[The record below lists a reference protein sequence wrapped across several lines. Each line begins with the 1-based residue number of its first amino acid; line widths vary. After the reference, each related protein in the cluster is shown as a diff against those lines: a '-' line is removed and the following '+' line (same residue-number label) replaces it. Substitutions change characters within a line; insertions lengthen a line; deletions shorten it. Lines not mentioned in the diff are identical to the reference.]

1 MSGGEGD
8 RTPALAPSWGPGC
21 CRGGKAEGLLSP
33 TPSPPHHTEV
43 KLTPCF
49 TPSCPIAPQKA
60 TKGWGGGGAGGSNN
74 IRENMCSAKN
84 NHCVMR
90 KQNWAA
96 SGASAGY
103 IQEGGGSNSPG
114 SVVRH
119 SG

>member
-8 RTPALAPSWGPGC
+8 RTPVLSPSSGPGC
-21 CRGGKAEGLLSP
+21 CRGGKGEVLLSP
-33 TPSPPHHTEV
+33 TPPAHHMEL

-49 TPSCPIAPQKA
+49 TPSCPNNCSS
-60 TKGWGGGGAGGSNN
+60 KGNQGLGAGGGSNN

-103 IQEGGGSNSPG
+103 IQEGGGRNSPG